1 MNQTYE
7 KDVYK
12 YPDNEIRSI
21 AKEIEGITEK
31 EMYKKNLEL
40 SNLNRKLEELSIK
53 DDLTGL
59 YNRRKMDQELE
70 KCLYIW
76 ERYNRPFSIIIIDI
90 DDFKKINDTYGH
102 LIGDMVLEKIS
113 KIIRENIRKSDI
125 ASRWGGEEFLILLPE
140 TNLQNATLVAEAF
153 RRKIEE
159 ANFGIDEKI
168 TVSVGVAN
176 IENNESIDSLIQ
188 RADKNLYKAKEYGKN
203 KVVF

>member
-1 MNQTYE
+1 
-7 KDVYK
+7 
-12 YPDNEIRSI
+12 
-21 AKEIEGITEK
+21 
-31 EMYKKNLEL
+31 
-40 SNLNRKLEELSIK
+40 
-53 DDLTGL
+53 
-59 YNRRKMDQELE
+59 
-70 KCLYIW
+70 
-76 ERYNRPFSIIIIDI
+76 
-90 DDFKKINDTYGH
+90 
-102 LIGDMVLEKIS
+102 MVLEKIS
-113 KIIRENIRKSDI
+113 KIIRENMRKSDI

-188 RADKNLYKAKEYGKN
+188 RADKNLYKAKESGKN

>member
-40 SNLNRKLEELSIK
+40 SNLNKKLEELSIK

>member
-31 EMYKKNLEL
+31 EMYKKNLDL

-188 RADKNLYKAKEYGKN
+188 RADKNLYKAKESGKN

>member
-59 YNRRKMDQELE
+59 YNRRKIDQELE

-188 RADKNLYKAKEYGKN
+188 RADKNLYKAKESGKN

>member
-168 TVSVGVAN
+168 TVSV
-176 IENNESIDSLIQ
+176 
-188 RADKNLYKAKEYGKN
+188 
-203 KVVF
+203 